1 MEGLRPRQRAWPSRT
16 PTAAAAAAAGS
27 LAASPAPRLPDNPK
41 PTTRPRPRAL
51 TRRRGRGRARRRL
64 PPPAPPPL
72 RAAAQS
78 WSPPPRRRP
87 SLRRSPGDCPPVR
100 TSGPRRGPA
109 SAEHRRVRPFGSSG
123 LPLPAAPGSRPRLLS
138 HRPPGGARP
147 AARLEGPPR
156 SRPLGPRASAA
167 SLPACLISASPGR
180 RRAALCFHGR
190 CVHRGCGSC
199 LWRGVFTPCPVTEEV
214 KSWPLAR
221 AAHPSVQGSTCI
233 TWIVSQKSPPQGTPL
248 ANKTSWGNPESRSR
262 RLGLCVPC
270 LLLRATILCKKVS
283 VKRCSLH
290 SWGDQQQLHSGKIPG
305 LRRPPRENRILV
317 PARHPTC
324 QTTWSQSFLS
334 PSGA

>member
-123 LPLPAAPGSRPRLLS
+123 LPLPAAPGSRPRLPS

-167 SLPACLISASPGR
+167 SLPACLSDLSVS
-180 RRAALCFHGR
+180 RAAA
-190 CVHRGCGSC
+190 GS
-199 LWRGVFTPCPVTEEV
+199 LVFP
-214 KSWPLAR
+214 WA
-221 AAHPSVQGSTCI
+221 
-233 TWIVSQKSPPQGTPL
+233 
-248 ANKTSWGNPESRSR
+248 
-262 RLGLCVPC
+262 
-270 LLLRATILCKKVS
+270 LRASWLWLVS
-283 VKRCSLH
+283 LAWSLH
-290 SWGDQQQLHSGKIPG
+290 SVSSDRGGKELAFGPG
-305 LRRPPRENRILV
+305 CPPERAGEHLYYLDCVPEEPASRYPTSKQDLMGKPRI
-317 PARHPTC
+317 
-324 QTTWSQSFLS
+324 
-334 PSGA
+334 